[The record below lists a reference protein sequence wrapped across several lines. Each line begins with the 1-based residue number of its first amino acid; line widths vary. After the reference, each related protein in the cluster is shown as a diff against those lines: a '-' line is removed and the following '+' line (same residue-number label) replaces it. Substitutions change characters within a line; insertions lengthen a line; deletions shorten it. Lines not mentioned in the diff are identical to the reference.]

1 MTRREL
7 VQQLNRLLAAGE
19 YAAALPYAE
28 QLRERFPE
36 DPLGIVALA
45 RIYAVVHPEALAALL
60 REALEHFPR
69 HAALLQYT
77 EHSARAEHSR
87 GHTEHAAHPAELAS
101 VQAAEPDVEPPAA
114 AEERAA
120 EPGMQPPAAVEE
132 HTAAEPAVATP
143 LLRLVEAAGGETVV
157 RLRSAIVRLIPGLEF
172 APLRLSSPAQSLLR
186 VVEPPLPP
194 FPNVGVPEE
203 AIEPEELS
211 PLELLARR
219 LKQARIPPRNQ
230 PEEPLPTEPP
240 PEPETAPTPMVLT
253 ETMARI
259 YEQQGAYEQALHIY
273 EELCRREPHRRAEYE
288 RAIARLRERLSDAHR

>member
-45 RIYAVVHPEALAALL
+45 RIYAVVYPEALPALL
-60 REALEHFPR
+60 REALERFPR
-69 HAALLQYT
+69 HAALLQHA
-77 EHSARAEHSR
+77 EHVMRAERSR
-87 GHTEHAAHPAELAS
+87 EHAEHAAHPTDLAS
-101 VQAAEPDVEPPAA
+101 VQAVEPDVEPATA
-114 AEERAA
+114 AEEHAA
-120 EPGMQPPAAVEE
+120 EPGVQPPTAVEE
-132 HTAAEPAVATP
+132 HTAGPAAATP
-143 LLRLVEAAGGETVV
+143 LLRLVEAAGSETVV

-172 APLRLSSPAQSLLR
+172 APLRLSSPAQSSPR
-186 VVEPPLPP
+186 IAEPLLPP
-194 FPNVGVPEE
+194 FPNIRVSEE
-203 AIEPEELS
+203 AMEPEELS

-219 LKQARIPPRNQ
+219 LKQARIPPRSE
-230 PEEPLPTEPP
+230 PEESLPTEPP

-273 EELCRREPHRRAEYE
+273 EELCRREPHRRTEYE

>member
-36 DPLGIVALA
+36 DPLGIVALV
-45 RIYAVVHPEALAALL
+45 RIYAVVRPEALPELL
-60 REALEHFPR
+60 CEALERFPR
-69 HAALLQYT
+69 HATLLQYA
-77 EHSARAEHSR
+77 EHVARAKPSEEHA
-87 GHTEHAAHPAELAS
+87 ECAAHPADVAS
-101 VQAAEPDVEPPAA
+101 VYTAEPDVKPST
-114 AEERAA
+114 
-120 EPGMQPPAAVEE
+120 AVEKQ
-132 HTAAEPAVATP
+132 AAEPAVATP
-143 LLRLVEAAGGETVV
+143 LLRLVEAAGGESVV

-172 APLRLSSPAQSLLR
+172 APLRLSSPAQSSLR
-186 VVEPPLPP
+186 IAEPPLPP
-194 FPNVGVPEE
+194 FPSVGVPEE
-203 AIEPEELS
+203 AMEPEELS
-211 PLELLARR
+211 PLELLAQR
-219 LKQARIPPRNQ
+219 LKQARIPPRSE

-240 PEPETAPTPMVLT
+240 PEPEPETAPTPMVLT

-259 YEQQGAYEQALHIY
+259 YEQQGAYEQALRVY

>member
-45 RIYAVVHPEALAALL
+45 RIYAVVHPEALPVLL
-60 REALEHFPR
+60 REALERFPR
-69 HAALLQYT
+69 HAALLQHAEHGAPAEHLRENA
-77 EHSARAEHSR
+77 EHSA
-87 GHTEHAAHPAELAS
+87 HPADLAS
-101 VQAAEPDVEPPAA
+101 VPAAKPGVEPPT
-114 AEERAA
+114 
-120 EPGMQPPAAVEE
+120 AVEE
-132 HTAAEPAVATP
+132 HTAEPAVATP
-143 LLRLVEAAGGETVV
+143 LLRLVEAAGGETIV

-172 APLRLSSPAQSLLR
+172 APLRLSSPAQSSLR
-186 VVEPPLPP
+186 IAEPPLPP
-194 FPNVGVPEE
+194 FPNVGIPKE
-203 AIEPEELS
+203 AMEAEELS

-219 LKQARIPPRNQ
+219 LKQARIPPRSE

-240 PEPETAPTPMVLT
+240 PEPEPTPTPMVLT

-273 EELCRREPHRRAEYE
+273 EELCQREPHRRAEYE